1 MKLTYSISP
10 YFNSL
15 VVLYDET
22 FTLVIIGW
30 KL

>member
-15 VVLYDET
+15 VVLYGKT